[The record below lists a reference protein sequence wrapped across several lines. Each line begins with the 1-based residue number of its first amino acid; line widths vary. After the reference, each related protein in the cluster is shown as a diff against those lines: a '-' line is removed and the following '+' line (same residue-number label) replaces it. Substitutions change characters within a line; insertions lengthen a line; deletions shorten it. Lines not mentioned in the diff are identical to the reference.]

1 MSRFCGVALKRRK
14 LTRLFTHFKLLKLKG
29 LLLSKYVFRFRPKLG
44 SINRGYISQMY
55 SHRLSNLW
63 INIHKSSSLWFIHS
77 QWCYTIL
84 RSTWRLVSSQVIQS
98 YGTSLSSYGWLF
110 SFSHFTWV
118 LSLIFLYSGRG
129 YWQELIESV
138 IFSHHKLGI
147 ITAKGSEY
155 ISGQI
160 CGLDSFRIG
169 RFRLHLYLPTNLVY
183 YTIIAFILIKS

>member
-1 MSRFCGVALKRRK
+1 MVNLLSRFCGVALKRRK

-29 LLLSKYVFRFRPKLG
+29 LLLSKYVFRFRSKLG

-63 INIHKSSSLWFIHS
+63 INIHKSSFLWFIHS

-98 YGTSLSSYGWLF
+98 YVTSLSSYGRL
-110 SFSHFTWV
+110 FSHFTWV

-129 YWQELIESV
+129 DWQELIESV

-147 ITAKGSEY
+147 ITDIQPRTLSIPQGRSV
-155 ISGQI
+155 
-160 CGLDSFRIG
+160 GLTHFVLGGLGCTFTFLLTWFTTLS
-169 RFRLHLYLPTNLVY
+169 
-183 YTIIAFILIKS
+183 